1 MKKKKKYIILI
12 VVLVVV
18 AILLIYFLLSLNTPL
33 LTPVKR
39 IQEQNSQLS
48 NSTIRKI
55 NENLL
60 NEITSLGINEDENLY
75 LSDNDTY
82 QNETYQGRFVSEEGY
97 TYQFTIDCDTAEVDL
112 IEIAKVQLAREA
124 LELDQGG
131 FDPNER

>member
-55 NENLL
+55 NENLW
-60 NEITSLGINEDENLY
+60 NEITSLGIN
-75 LSDNDTY
+75 
-82 QNETYQGRFVSEEGY
+82 
-97 TYQFTIDCDTAEVDL
+97 
-112 IEIAKVQLAREA
+112 
-124 LELDQGG
+124 
-131 FDPNER
+131 